1 MSPGSPYPTTFL
13 GSETRKHEHVRG
25 GGVRAGSPA
34 ADEVAAVRR
43 TERPGHFELGKAEQ
57 RSDRGRLACDLPAG
71 YWPAVLIA
79 YLLGEIGTIGSL
91 IWLMWLISCVHC
103 CGWRMLETSADTC
116 LFAPYS
122 GV

>member
-1 MSPGSPYPTTFL
+1 
-13 GSETRKHEHVRG
+13 VRRN
-25 GGVRAGSPA
+25 GVRAGSLGSDQVPA
-34 ADEVAAVRR
+34 VGR
-43 TERPGHFELGKAEQ
+43 TERPGHLELGEAEQ
-57 RSDRGRLACDLPAG
+57 RSDRGRLVGCDGLRGLLHAPARVVDAG
-71 YWPAVLIA
+71 YWPVSWPAVLIA

-103 CGWRMLETSADTC
+103 CGWRMLESSAETC